1 MCLYPVPNRWR
12 IKQLAP
18 AVQFQLALA
27 GALSGWQYGLIAA
40 VSPLAAVEDA
50 KDLKFDSEVEAIR
63 SAAAAARA
71 AAMVGDSGDSD
82 DQGDGGEVSGKME
95 GGMADATKE
104 LAAM

>member
-1 MCLYPVPNRWR
+1 MSLYPVPNRGR
-12 IKQLAP
+12 VEQLAP

-63 SAAAAARA
+63 SAAAAATA
-71 AAMVGDSGDSD
+71 TAMVGDGGDSD
-82 DQGDGGEVSGKME
+82 DQGDGGGVSEKGE

-104 LAAM
+104 LAAV